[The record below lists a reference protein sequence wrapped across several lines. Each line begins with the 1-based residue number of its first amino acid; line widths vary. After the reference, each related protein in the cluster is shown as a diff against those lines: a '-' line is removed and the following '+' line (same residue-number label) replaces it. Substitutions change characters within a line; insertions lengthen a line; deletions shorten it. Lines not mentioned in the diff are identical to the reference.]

1 RAMKPDFPIGDAF
14 LRDLT
19 LRMGKCNAKNYIAP
33 LMPLIHQ
40 GKVDPTVI
48 ITHTL
53 PLDDAVRG
61 YQIFDQKEERAV
73 KVILKP

>member
-1 RAMKPDFPIGDAF
+1 
-14 LRDLT
+14 
-19 LRMGKCNAKNYIAP
+19 AP
-33 LMPLIHQ
+33 LMPLIQQ
-40 GKVDPTVI
+40 GRVDPTVI

-61 YQIFDQKEERAV
+61 YRVFDQKEERAV